1 VLWSGRVLEPSDDE
15 STRAILGFNEH
26 VRRDRRVVAV
36 MLTVR
41 DGMTLIRKR

>member
-1 VLWSGRVLEPSDDE
+1 M
-15 STRAILGFNEH
+15 AFNEH
-26 VRRDRRVVAV
+26 VRNDERVVAV

>member
-1 VLWSGRVLEPSDDE
+1 M
-15 STRAILGFNEH
+15 AFNER
-26 VRRDRRVVAV
+26 VQNDERVVAV